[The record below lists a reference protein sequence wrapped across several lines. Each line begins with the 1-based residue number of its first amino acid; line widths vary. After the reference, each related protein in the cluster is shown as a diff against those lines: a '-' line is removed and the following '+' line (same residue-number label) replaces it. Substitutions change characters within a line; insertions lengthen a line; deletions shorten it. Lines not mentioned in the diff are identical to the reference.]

1 MNDTYYHLL
10 DTLVNDALIK
20 KLLMKHILFSLN
32 FKYTFN
38 DIKSL
43 RMSRNLKTKILIKF
57 KDGVIIK
64 LTKGGNKHEANYC
77 RKGTSCK

>member
-1 MNDTYYHLL
+1 MRFNRLFYKTKPRENRQFFRY
-10 DTLVNDALIK
+10 VCFK

-64 LTKGGNKHEANYC
+64 LT
-77 RKGTSCK
+77 